1 MLGIWLI
8 IAAVPLLGLSGLPA
22 CLLPARSA
30 AGQRLAALLMVLGGL
45 SGLSGV
51 VLLLGGGPV
60 PTWEL
65 PWALPWGR
73 PRVVVDT
80 LSAVFL
86 VPIFAVP
93 ALGAVYGLAY
103 WPQAD
108 HPESGR
114 RLGLSYGLLAG
125 AMALVVVAGDGLLLL
140 VAWEIMALAAFFAAT
155 AEEDREEVR
164 RAGWVYLIATHLGTL
179 CLIALFALW
188 QRATGSLMLVPAPGL
203 PVEVAGVLFGLAV
216 VGFGFKAGLMP
227 LHVWLPGAHAN
238 APSHVSAVMSGVML
252 KMGIYGMVRLS
263 GLLPAGPTWWGGVML
278 AAGALSGVAGI
289 AMAIGQRDLKR
300 LLAYSSIEN
309 IGIIAMGLGLAL
321 LGRSLDRP
329 DWMVLGL
336 GGALFHVWNHSLFKP
351 LLFFNAGAVI
361 HAAHTRD
368 TDLLG
373 GLAKTMPQTAALF
386 GVGAVAICALPPL
399 NGFASEWLVYL
410 GLFRTLDPAG
420 GAVLPG
426 AAVASVSLAL
436 IGALAVACFVKL
448 LGSVF
453 LGVARGASPGGADP
467 APSMRLPM
475 AVAAAGCFGLGLFPW
490 LVTPLLQRAVADW
503 AVAPLPPSASL
514 AVLAPLKWVSVLGLA
529 LLALVGAVLLLLKMA
544 PRFGRR
550 GESGTW
556 DCGYA
561 RPTARMQ
568 YTGTSFGQQLVQLF
582 GLVLRPQYQWPS
594 LRGLFAPPARF
605 ASAVPDLVLERLV
618 LPFFALAGRHLPRL
632 RVLQQG
638 QTHRYVLY
646 IIAVVIFLF
655 VWGAMGGQP

>member
-8 IAAVPLLGLSGLPA
+8 LAAIILLGCSGLPG

-30 AGQRLAALLMVLGGL
+30 AGQRLAVLLMVLGGL
-45 SGLSGV
+45 VGLSGV
-51 VLLLGGGPV
+51 ALVQGGGAV
-60 PTWEL
+60 SAWSL
-65 PWALPWGR
+65 PGCQLTL
-73 PRVVVDT
+73 RVDA

-86 VPIFAVP
+86 IPVFLVP
-93 ALGAVYGLAY
+93 ALGAVYGLGY

-108 HPESGR
+108 HPENSR

-125 AMALVVVAGDGLLLL
+125 AMALVVVAADGLLLL
-140 VAWEIMALAAFFAAT
+140 IAWEVMALAAFFAAT
-155 AEEDREEVR
+155 AEEERDEVR

-188 QRATGSLMLVPAPGL
+188 QRATGSLALAPAAGL
-203 PVEVAGVLFGLAV
+203 PAELAGVLLVLAV

-252 KMGIYGMVRLS
+252 KMGVYGMVRMT
-263 GLLPAGPTWWGGVML
+263 GLLPAGATWWGGVLL
-278 AAGALSGVAGI
+278 AAGAISGVAGI
-289 AMAIGQRDLKR
+289 AMALGQRDLKR

-309 IGIIAMGLGLAL
+309 IGIIAMGLGVAL
-321 LGRSLDRP
+321 LGRSLGRP
-329 DWMVLGL
+329 DWVVLGL

-361 HAAHTRD
+361 HATHTRD
-368 TDLLG
+368 TDMLG

-420 GAVLPG
+420 GAVFPA
-426 AAVASVSLAL
+426 AAVAAVALAL

-453 LGVARGASPGGADP
+453 LGAARREVLAASDP
-467 APSMRLPM
+467 AISMRLPM
-475 AVAAAGCFGLGLFPW
+475 AIAAAGCLGIGLFPW
-490 LVTPLLQRAVADW
+490 LVTPLLQRAVAVW
-503 AVAPLPPSASL
+503 AVGPLPPAAGLEGMASL
-514 AVLAPLKWVSVLGLA
+514 KWISVFGLGLLGLA
-529 LLALVGAVLLLLKMA
+529 GGLLLFLRVL
-544 PRFGRR
+544 PRFGLR
-550 GESGTW
+550 GETGTW

-568 YTGTSFGQQLVQLF
+568 YTGTSFAQQLVQLF
-582 GLVLRPQYQWPS
+582 ELVLWPRHQWPAI
-594 LRGLFAPPARF
+594 RGLFASPARF
-605 ASAVPDLVLERLV
+605 ASAVPDLVLDRLV
-618 LPFFALAGRHLPRL
+618 LPLFALAGRQLPRL
-632 RVLQQG
+632 RILQQG
-638 QTHRYVLY
+638 QTHHYVLY